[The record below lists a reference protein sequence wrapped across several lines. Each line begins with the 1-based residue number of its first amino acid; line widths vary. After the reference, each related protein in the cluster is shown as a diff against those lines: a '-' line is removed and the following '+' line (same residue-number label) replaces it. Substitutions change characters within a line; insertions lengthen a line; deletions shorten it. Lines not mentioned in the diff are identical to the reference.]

1 MTWFRCQNGNGGGG
15 GTQRYYIL
23 DPDESDSILTTN
35 MTQVDRRLRSFVGF
49 SSVINNNNTN
59 GYPEMGYW
67 GAYGGQGNRAIIR
80 RVPTEMGIVFV
91 GPKIEHGK
99 YSTLYVNCEV
109 LSEGS
114 GYMEA
119 ALYLSSDKTVN
130 QYIQPTNSLKA
141 VSLVSQNM
149 TSAEINAQSGVV
161 INSTNP
167 LVLSVQTVEIDVSSI
182 SQDFYFS
189 FWNCG
194 RAVQI
199 RSIYLE

>member
-1 MTWFRCQNGNGGGG
+1 MAWYRGGAGNGGSSSRG
-15 GTQRYYIL
+15 YYIL
-23 DPDESDSILTTN
+23 DPDVSDSILTATAA
-35 MTQVDRRLRSFVGF
+35 QVNRGLRSFVGF

-67 GAYGGQGNRAIIR
+67 GAYGGQGNLAVIR
-80 RVPTEMGIVFV
+80 RGPTEMGIVFV

-109 LSEGS
+109 LAEGS

-141 VSLVSQNM
+141 VTLVSQNM
-149 TSAEINAQSGVV
+149 TSAEINAQPGVV
-161 INSTNP
+161 INSTDP
-167 LVLSVQTVEIDVSSI
+167 LVLSVQTVEIDISSI